1 MEENNIETASVSR
14 GSIVGA
20 GITNQVVSPATLN
33 LRCGTEEL
41 VRSFEGRFG
50 IHDVACPEC
59 GPGRREPANRKRH
72 VLRVWHSQP
81 GYLTYFCARCGI
93 HGWVRTEGAAHSTS
107 ASVNR
112 ARAAALQRNEE
123 EIACRRRL
131 ARKLWAASA
140 PAQGTI
146 VETYLQSRAIELT
159 AIPATIR
166 YLPARRP
173 EHHPAM
179 ISPFAITNEPEP
191 ARLAVSPNAIRG
203 VHLTFLRPD
212 GCGKA
217 LVEPEK
223 IMVAPSIGV
232 PIIVAPMSD
241 GLGLIISE
249 GIEDALSAHIATGLG
264 SWAAGSAGRMP
275 ALANVVPTYVEAVT
289 IIADHDED
297 GQRGAHELAKRLRA
311 RGHDVILTTFDAR
324 GTEV

>member
-1 MEENNIETASVSR
+1 
-14 GSIVGA
+14 
-20 GITNQVVSPATLN
+20 
-33 LRCGTEEL
+33 
-41 VRSFEGRFG
+41 
-50 IHDVACPEC
+50 
-59 GPGRREPANRKRH
+59 
-72 VLRVWHSQP
+72 
-81 GYLTYFCARCGI
+81 
-93 HGWVRTEGAAHSTS
+93 
-107 ASVNR
+107 VNR

-140 PAQGTI
+140 PARGTI

-223 IMVAPSIGV
+223 IMVGRSIGV

-264 SWAAGSAGRMP
+264 AWAAGSATRMP

-297 GQRGAHELAKRLRA
+297 GQRDAHELAKRLRA